1 MHIFLLNLNRLL
13 EDNSP
18 FKTELRVRFVN
29 DKDLANVEFGSI
41 SAFAGRWFL
50 LCRLHLTLPP
60 QNIPRT
66 VSITYLSTG
75 ISRVATG
82 SGFPAK

>member
-1 MHIFLLNLNRLL
+1 MDIFLLNLNRLL

-29 DKDLANVEFGSI
+29 NKDLANVEFVNT
-41 SAFAGRWFL
+41 SAFTGRWVL

-60 QNIPRT
+60 QSIPRT
-66 VSITYLSTG
+66 VSSTYFSTG
-75 ISRVATG
+75 ILRVATG